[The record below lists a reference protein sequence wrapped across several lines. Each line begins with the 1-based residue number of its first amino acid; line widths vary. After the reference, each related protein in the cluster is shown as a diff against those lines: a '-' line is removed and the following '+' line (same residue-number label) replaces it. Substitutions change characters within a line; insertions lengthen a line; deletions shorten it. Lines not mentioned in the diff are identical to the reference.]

1 MKEPQYE
8 EMREVEQTFGRAVL
22 GLSTNQ
28 SYVLDP
34 KSIVFRAARYKFV
47 AHMLRGKD
55 KVLEIGCGDAFMSR
69 IVQQE
74 VGKLTA
80 VDFDPVLVGDASE
93 RAIERWPMDLRVH
106 DFLEGPILQGFDAAY
121 ALDVL
126 EHIRPSEAPQFVS
139 NICRSLS
146 PHGVAIFGMP
156 SLESQ
161 EYASFGSRLGH
172 VNCMSGSDLVAFL
185 SNHFSH
191 VFLFSMNDEVVHTG
205 FSKMAHY
212 LLGLCVAPKQAIT

>member
-8 EMREVEQTFGRAVL
+8 EMREVEQAFGRAVL

-28 SYVLDP
+28 SYVQDP

-55 KVLEIGCGDAFMSR
+55 KVLEVGCGDAFMSR

-74 VGKLTA
+74 TGMLTA
-80 VDFDPVLVGDASE
+80 VDFDPVLVRDASE
-93 RAIERWPMDLRVH
+93 RAIERWPIDLRVH
-106 DFLEGPILQGFDAAY
+106 DFLEGPIPEGFDAAY
-121 ALDVL
+121 SLDVL
-126 EHIRPSEAPQFVS
+126 EHIHPSEASLFVS
-139 NICRSLS
+139 NVCRSLTTD
-146 PHGVAIFGMP
+146 GVAVFGMP

-161 EYASFGSRLGH
+161 EYASWGSRVGH
-172 VNCMSGSDLVAFL
+172 VNCMSGSGLVTFL
-185 SNHFSH
+185 SSHFNH

-212 LLGLCVAPKQAIT
+212 LIGLCVVPKQPVA

>member
-8 EMREVEQTFGRAVL
+8 EMREVEQAFGRAAL

-28 SYVLDP
+28 AYVLDP
-34 KSIVFRAARYKFV
+34 KSLVFRAARYKFV

-55 KVLEIGCGDAFMSR
+55 RVLEVGCGDAFMSR

-74 VGKLTA
+74 TGMLTA
-80 VDFDPVLVGDASE
+80 VDFDPVLVHDASA
-93 RAIERWPMDLRVH
+93 RMIDRWPLDLRVH
-106 DFLEGPILQGFDAAY
+106 DFLEGPIPEAFDAAY
-121 ALDVL
+121 SLDVL
-126 EHIRPSEAPQFVS
+126 EHIRPSDATRFVS
-139 NICRSLS
+139 NVVQSLS
-146 PHGVAIFGMP
+146 SGGVAIFGMP

-161 EYASFGSRLGH
+161 DYASWGSKMGH

-205 FSKMAHY
+205 FPKMAHY
-212 LLGLCVAPKQAIT
+212 LLCLCIAPK